1 MKIAKIHNSKGTF
14 TNYVKIVK
22 LRKMKKNESK
32 KYILAAPGFEPTT
45 LSDDNF
51 AQNRNI
57 YECPLATSG
66 NVSSVQLAQSA
77 PF

>member
-1 MKIAKIHNSKGTF
+1 
-14 TNYVKIVK
+14 
-22 LRKMKKNESK
+22 MKKNENK

-45 LSDDNF
+45 LSGDDF

-77 PF
+77 PFQKKEFTTAGVAHNGA